1 VVTVYFQVMALTE
14 RIAVGERN
22 LETIRM
28 VGDTTKVGDEIS
40 LIINDGAITI
50 SHVLTSD
57 DIANRRYEFWMSDSV
72 IVTDVTNVVGVHLGT
87 LGSSISTYANPV
99 SIPYT
104 LLAPAAYAEG
114 LATDEVLADTE
125 SVSQPLQF
133 SILMSEILVDESTDK
148 STIETEDFTVSNGTV
163 SSVSMVDS
171 THYTL
176 EVISDGH
183 SPLGAVSV
191 EIVQPVV
198 SEQTEPQPLPE
209 LLLPLEVA
217 EGVGEGNQ
225 EPDPS
230 DFMLLELG
238 GVTYVIDTSSSNQS
252 DSGSTDDYALTNSL
266 SAPLVAGSW
275 TEVITGTESSTEELD
290 PHEQQEPVN
299 PLTDTSAPPMINT
312 DVLDDPRLT
321 DNGSWTP

>member
-1 VVTVYFQVMALTE
+1 
-14 RIAVGERN
+14 
-22 LETIRM
+22 
-28 VGDTTKVGDEIS
+28 
-40 LIINDGAITI
+40 
-50 SHVLTSD
+50 
-57 DIANRRYEFWMSDSV
+57 MSDSV
-72 IVTDVTNVVGVHLGT
+72 IVTDVTNVVGVHLGA
-87 LGSSISTYANPV
+87 LGSSISTYSNPV

-114 LATDEVLADTE
+114 AAMDEALADPE

-133 SILMSEILVDESTDK
+133 SVLMSEILVDESTNK

-171 THYTL
+171 SHYTL

-191 EIVQPVV
+191 EIVH
-198 SEQTEPQPLPE
+198 SEMPDQTESQPLPE
-209 LLLPLEVA
+209 LLAPLEVTGV
-217 EGVGEGNQ
+217 EGDGNE
-225 EPDPS
+225 EPGPY

-266 SAPLVAGSW
+266 SAPLAAGSW

-290 PHEQQEPVN
+290 PHEQPEPVN
-299 PLTDTSAPPMINT
+299 PLTDTSVPPMINT